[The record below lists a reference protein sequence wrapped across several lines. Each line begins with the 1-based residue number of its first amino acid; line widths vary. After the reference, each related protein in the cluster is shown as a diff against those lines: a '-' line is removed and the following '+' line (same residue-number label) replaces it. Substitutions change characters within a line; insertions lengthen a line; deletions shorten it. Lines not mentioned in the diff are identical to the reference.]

1 MHNSEMLHEIASAN
15 WAEYFIGISK
25 DQNEVL
31 QAKSKFY
38 DLDPLNASSF
48 WGDAQKLLPNIPSKS
63 IDNFI
68 LILPTKFV
76 TLTSKE
82 EKLAFKSLFGILPD
96 KLRSNGTLQLLTEL
110 ERKSITFKELL
121 EIIIESGLQL
131 DLSRE
136 KGYFQ
141 KNMKNPDF
149 IEDRDPYVLVFNSKK

>member
-1 MHNSEMLHEIASAN
+1 MQNSEMLHEIAASN

-38 DLDPLNASSF
+38 DLDPPNASSF

-76 TLTSKE
+76 TLTSRE

-121 EIIIESGLQL
+121 EIIVESGLQL

>member
-1 MHNSEMLHEIASAN
+1 MRTILRCCRRLLRTN
-15 WAEYFIGISK
+15 WAEYFIGIGK

-31 QAKSKFY
+31 QAKSKFD
-38 DLDPLNASSF
+38 DLDPPNASSF

-96 KLRSNGTLQLLTEL
+96 KLRIKWYTSTSYRI
-110 ERKSITFKELL
+110 RKKEYN
-121 EIIIESGLQL
+121 I
-131 DLSRE
+131 
-136 KGYFQ
+136 
-141 KNMKNPDF
+141 
-149 IEDRDPYVLVFNSKK
+149 